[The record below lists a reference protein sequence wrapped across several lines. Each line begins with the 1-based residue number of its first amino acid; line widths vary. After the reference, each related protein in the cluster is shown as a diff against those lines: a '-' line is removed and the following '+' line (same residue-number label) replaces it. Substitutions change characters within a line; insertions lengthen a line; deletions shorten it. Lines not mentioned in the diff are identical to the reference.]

1 MTLPLSKQT
10 LIGDGHA
17 LGHPQIDSE
26 HFAIADCWSR
36 SIRANPV
43 GLPLAV
49 ARLRKVMR
57 RHFEH
62 EAELIEAAGVTFCA
76 CHRVE
81 HDTMLALCDD
91 AYGLAERDWR
101 ASQVLLRKLPRLM
114 KDHIICTD
122 QIAVL
127 MIQAA
132 ERERPLGLIRP

>member
-1 MTLPLSKQT
+1 MTLPLGKQT
-10 LIGDGHA
+10 LIGHSHA

-26 HFAIADCWSR
+26 HFAIADCWSQAIR
-36 SIRANPV
+36 SAPV
-43 GLPLAV
+43 GLPLTI
-49 ARLRKVMR
+49 ARLRKVMG

-62 EAELIEAAGVTFCA
+62 EAVLIEAAGVPFCA

-81 HDTMLALCDD
+81 HEAMLNLCDD
-91 AYGLAERDWR
+91 AYALAESDRR
-101 ASQVLLRKLPRLM
+101 ASQGLLRRLPRLM

-132 ERERPLGLIRP
+132 ERKRPTKLILP